1 MFFHRIARVSS
12 IDYRLWLGAWRM
24 PTEEDIRAYEE
35 RRADLEQQYSGKFVV
50 FQSGKLVGAFDDF
63 DSADKAA
70 LRDFGDSPVLIRKV
84 GDSALK
90 HVSISVI
97 RSL

>member
-1 MFFHRIARVSS
+1 
-12 IDYRLWLGAWRM
+12 M
-24 PTEEDIRAYEE
+24 PTQEDIRAYDE
-35 RRADLEQQYSGKFVV
+35 RRTDLEQQYSGKFVV
-50 FQSGKLVGAFDDF
+50 FHAGQLVGAFDDF

-70 LRDFGDSPVLIRKV
+70 LRDFGDGPVLIRKV

-90 HVSISVI
+90 HISISVI

>member
-1 MFFHRIARVSS
+1 
-12 IDYRLWLGAWRM
+12 M
-24 PTEEDIRAYEE
+24 PTEEDVHAYDE
-35 RRADLEQQYSGKFVV
+35 RRSELEQQYWDKFVV
-50 FQSGKLVGAFDDF
+50 FHSGQLVGAFDDF

-70 LRDFGDSPVLIRKV
+70 LRDFGDSPTLIRKV
-84 GDSALK
+84 GDAASK

>member
-1 MFFHRIARVSS
+1 
-12 IDYRLWLGAWRM
+12 M
-24 PTEEDIRAYEE
+24 PTEEDVRAYDE
-35 RRADLEQQYSGKFVV
+35 RRSELEQQYRDKFVV
-50 FQSGKLVGAFDDF
+50 FHRGQLVGAFDDF

-70 LRDFGDSPVLIRKV
+70 LRDFGDSPILIRKV
-84 GDSALK
+84 GDAASK

>member
-1 MFFHRIARVSS
+1 
-12 IDYRLWLGAWRM
+12 M
-24 PTEEDIRAYEE
+24 PTEEDIHAYDE
-35 RRADLEQQYSGKFVV
+35 RRSELERQYDGKFVV
-50 FQSGKLVGAFDDF
+50 FHGGQLAGAFDDF
-63 DSADKAA
+63 DSAGEAA
-70 LRDFGDSPVLIRKV
+70 LRKFGDSPVLIRKV